1 MIRTAFTILLAVL
14 LTLVLISGNVRW
26 RQQTQFRAGEQ
37 GALNNSFMTALTGYE
52 SAIRMYT
59 PLSGLAE
66 QAAER
71 IWAMGLTA
79 EQNGDSER
87 ALIAYRSLRSA
98 WYGVRWLS
106 QPGTAWIARCDKK
119 LAAMT
124 PLRKGTQP

>member
-1 MIRTAFTILLAVL
+1 MIRTACTILLAVL

-106 QPGTAWIARCDKK
+106 QPGTAWITRCDKK